1 MRGDV
6 FVLGCLVAALGCT
19 GTIDE
24 PEPLTPIIPLPPR
37 MECEGPPLGAPIQLS
52 RLTRVQY
59 NLAVQD
65 LLGVDLAPAEAFSA
79 DESVANFEVA
89 RSISALQVEG
99 HLGAATELAEAA
111 DLGVVLPCDTF
122 DATCADLFVERF
134 GRRAFRRPLQ
144 VAETEDLR
152 AIVDLGA
159 EPEGLEDAMAFER
172 GVRLAIETMIASPQ
186 FLYHSTLVPSDL
198 SPSVGDSVRLD
209 PYAFAS
215 RLAFFLW
222 NSTPD
227 DTLLDA
233 APDLGDDALLEAQL
247 SRMMDDARFERTVL
261 DFARQWLHLDAVSNL
276 LKDEI
281 AFADFDADL
290 ARELRASVER
300 QVLEEYRRP
309 DATLSDL
316 LTGETLYASPWMAAV
331 YGLETTS
338 GEGLQATRAPTGERA
353 GLMTHPAL
361 MALLAKPD
369 QGDPIHRGLFILEQL
384 FCRELPEPNMD
395 DVSVPPFVP
404 GQSTRDRFAAHTA
417 NNACRACHSL
427 IDPLGFGFEQFDG
440 MGRFRATEEGSPVDA
455 SGEFPDAIGLSG
467 SYTNATEMMEAIS
480 TSDRVQTCFATQWW
494 RYAHRRIET
503 LDDQCAIEQV
513 ADSFAESGTNLRALV
528 RSVVQ
533 DESFQNARFGQEGAR

>member
-1 MRGDV
+1 MRRDV
-6 FVLGCLVAALGCT
+6 LVLGCVLAAVGCT
-19 GTIDE
+19 GTIE
-24 PEPLTPIIPLPPR
+24 EAAPLTPIIPLPEP
-37 MECEGPPLGAPIQLS
+37 MECVGPVLGSPIQLS

-59 NLAVQD
+59 DRAVQD

-99 HLGAATELAEAA
+99 HLDAAGDLAAAA
-111 DLGVVLPCDTF
+111 DLSVVMPCETF
-122 DATCADLFVERF
+122 DGACADQFITQF
-134 GRRAFRRPLQ
+134 GRRVFRRPVESDEAQ
-144 VAETEDLR
+144 DLR
-152 AIVDLGA
+152 AIFDLGA
-159 EPEGLEDAMAFER
+159 EPEGLSDAAAFER
-172 GVRLAIETMIASPQ
+172 GARLTLETMLSSPQ
-186 FLYHSTLVPSDL
+186 FLYHSTRVPADT
-198 SPSVGDSVRLD
+198 SPSVGDSVPLD
-209 PYAFAS
+209 AYAFAS

-222 NSTPD
+222 NSPPD
-227 DTLLDA
+227 DALLDA
-233 APDLGDDALLEAQL
+233 APMLNDDAVLDAQL
-247 SRMMDDARFERTVL
+247 TRMIEDDRFEDTIL

-281 AFADFDADL
+281 AFGEFDADL

-309 DATLSDL
+309 GATLDDL
-316 LTGETLYASPWMAAV
+316 LTSDTLYASQRMATL
-331 YGLETTS
+331 YGLETVS
-338 GEGLQATRAPTGERA
+338 GEGLQPTRAPEGERA

-417 NNACRACHSL
+417 DNACRACHSL

-440 MGRFRATEEGSPVDA
+440 MGRFRAVEEGNAVDA
-455 SGEFPDAIGLSG
+455 SGQFPEAIGLSG
-467 SYTNATEMMEAIS
+467 SFNDANEMMDAVASAE
-480 TSDRVQTCFATQWW
+480 RVQTCFAQQWW
-494 RYAHRRIET
+494 RYAHRRVDT
-503 LDDQCAIEQV
+503 LDDQCAVEGV
-513 ADSFAESGTNLRALV
+513 AESFAQSGANLRSLV
-528 RSVVQ
+528 RLVVQ
-533 DESFQNARFGQEGAR
+533 DESFQSARFGQEGAR